1 MMKKMFMILKVNL
14 FSLWQFS
21 CVYILLK
28 DVYYVHVK
36 RTSNLKKKN
45 VHDMKREILLMAI
58 FLCIYT
64 FKRRVLPICKGN

>member
-1 MMKKMFMILKVNL
+1 MKKKMFMILKVNL

-28 DVYYVHVK
+28 DVYYVYVK

-45 VHDMKREILLMAI
+45 VYDMKSEFV
-58 FLCIYT
+58 FLNGNFLVYIN
-64 FKRRVLPICKGN
+64 FNRPVLSVC

>member
-1 MMKKMFMILKVNL
+1 MKKKMFMILKVNL

-28 DVYYVHVK
+28 DVYYVYVK

-45 VHDMKREILLMAI
+45 VYDMKRD
-58 FLCIYT
+58 
-64 FKRRVLPICKGN
+64 IC